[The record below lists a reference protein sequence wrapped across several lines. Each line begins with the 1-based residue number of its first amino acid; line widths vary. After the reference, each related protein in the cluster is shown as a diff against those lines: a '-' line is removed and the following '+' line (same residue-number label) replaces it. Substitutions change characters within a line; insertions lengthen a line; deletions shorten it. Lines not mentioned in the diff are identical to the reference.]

1 MLNSGWTRET
11 MKWQKCIGKL
21 ASAMQRCMERALSD
35 QAGLR
40 RAEKKLEEE
49 ES

>member
-1 MLNSGWTRET
+1 MDAGDNEVAKMHPL
-11 MKWQKCIGKL
+11 GKL
-21 ASAMQRCMERALSD
+21 ASAMQRCIERALSD

>member
-1 MLNSGWTRET
+1 MDAGDNEVAKMHPLV
-11 MKWQKCIGKL
+11 KL